1 MSEPIENNIVDNKQQ
16 EEEEEEVEYEELTEE
31 QLKELNE
38 LNENSNDN
46 PFGERSVTVESDETL
61 VKSMETLAMTN
72 EKTTASYLIIDTNA
86 LISGT
91 RLETLGKE
99 LWTIPE
105 VLEEVKDK
113 KTSTFLTSF
122 PFEIKTRQPTHESMV
137 AVSEFS
143 KKTGD
148 YPSLSATDMKL
159 IALTYTFEAQVN
171 GIDHIKTEPEKLQ
184 VVTKKPVHKKNN
196 NNNNNN
202 KNNNNNNNNNNNKKE
217 NKSESASESN
227 TTTESTTTTTTTTT
241 STTTT
246 TTATTTTTTTAD
258 KPKKKKN
265 KNKNKK
271 SKPISTDNKNIESTT
286 TDSCCDHKHE
296 EKEEEKEVEKEVE
309 KVEKVEEEKES
320 VNNNNTNN
328 NNNNNDNNN
337 NNNTTGKK
345 KRNNKLMVNLEK
357 IEEEVSKEN
366 LVDPKEVLRQL
377 KIKQAEEA
385 EERKKNRVIKV
396 EDEGE
401 WITPDNIKNKL
412 SSTYVQEK
420 VHYDVGCITRDF
432 SMQNVILQMG
442 LHLISADG
450 IVIKQVKQFVL
461 KCVAC
466 LNITTDMDKIFCG
479 HCGNKALYKATTYVD
494 RNGNQRVSVGSAK
507 QFNLRGTIY
516 SIPKPKGGKKSND
529 MILTEDQYLHKLR
542 VTGQLYK
549 KKVSKEINM
558 NDLDLGFGH
567 KGPSDDIVIGYGN
580 KNPNVARKRI
590 GKKNKSI
597 SIF

>member
-1 MSEPIENNIVDNKQQ
+1 MSAPIENIVDNKKEK
-16 EEEEEEVEYEELTEE
+16 EEEEEEYEELTEE

-38 LNENSNDN
+38 LNENTNDN
-46 PFGERSVTVESDETL
+46 PFGERSIPTDGEL

-72 EKTTASYLIIDTNA
+72 EKITASFLIIDTNA

-113 KTSTFLTSF
+113 KTSTFLSSF
-122 PFEIKTRQPTHESMV
+122 PFEIKTRQPTHEAMV

-148 YPSLSATDMKL
+148 YPSLSATDLKL

-184 VVTKKPVHKKNN
+184 VVTKKPIQKKNPNNNIN

-202 KNNNNNNNNNNNKKE
+202 KDNKKE
-217 NKSESASESN
+217 NKPETTTTTSTTESNPAPESESTS
-227 TTTESTTTTTTTTT
+227 TSTTTTTTTTT
-241 STTTT
+241 TT
-246 TTATTTTTTTAD
+246 D

-271 SKPISTDNKNIESTT
+271 SKAVSTDDKNIESTN
-286 TDSCCDHKHE
+286 DSCCDHKHE
-296 EKEEEKEVEKEVE
+296 EKVE
-309 KVEKVEEEKES
+309 KVKEGEKEEEGNKVEEEKES
-320 VNNNNTNN
+320 VNNNNNN
-328 NNNNNDNNN
+328 NNV
-337 NNNTTGKK
+337 NNTQSNKK
-345 KRNNKLMVNLEK
+345 KRNNKLIVNLEK

-366 LVDPKEVLRQL
+366 LVDPKEILRQL

-385 EERKKNRVIKV
+385 EERKKNRVIKP

-412 SSTYVQEK
+412 SSTYIQEK

-450 IVIKQVKQFVL
+450 VVIKQVKQFVL

-466 LNITTDMDKIFCG
+466 LNITTQMDKIFCG
-479 HCGNKALYKATTYVD
+479 HCGNKSLYKATTYVD

-516 SIPKPKGGKKSND
+516 SIPKPKGGKKNND
-529 MILTEDQYLHKLR
+529 IILTEDQYLHKLR